1 MRKSLA
7 TVSLLL
13 GLFCS
18 GNASAIFDPDASLT
32 ATPSVLGPQG
42 GFVSLALRLQV
53 DARPPLTIAGITQ
66 TFFDPWI
73 ESFFVNIIP
82 GTGEL
87 LEPFFVFDPVNITPN
102 SERDT
107 TFITT
112 VNVSHRYDVPGT
124 YTARATGHVTWGE
137 HTRVLGIEG
146 VSLHET
152 VPFEVFTTVTV
163 LVPEPETYAML
174 LAGLGLLGFA
184 ARRRRNLA

>member
-1 MRKSLA
+1 MRKSIA

-32 ATPSVLGPQG
+32 ATPSVLGPEG

-53 DARPPLTIAGITQ
+53 DASSSLTIAGFTQ

-87 LEPFFVFDPVNITPN
+87 LEPFFVFDPVNTAPFFDQ
-102 SERDT
+102 DT

-112 VNVSHRYDVPGT
+112 LNVSHRYDVPGT
-124 YTARATGHVTWGE
+124 YIARATGHVPWGE
-137 HTRVLGIEG
+137 
-146 VSLHET
+146 
-152 VPFEVFTTVTV
+152 
-163 LVPEPETYAML
+163 
-174 LAGLGLLGFA
+174 
-184 ARRRRNLA
+184 